1 MSLGRRMGEGQLGPT
16 SSLQEDILEIQHN
29 HAYISSAK
37 AKSNGYSL
45 MQGELGNVVL
55 RLAVSMLY

>member
-1 MSLGRRMGEGQLGPT
+1 MGEGQLGPT

-29 HAYISSAK
+29 DAYISLAR
-37 AKSNGYSL
+37 AKSNGYRL

-55 RLAVSMLY
+55 CLAVSMLY